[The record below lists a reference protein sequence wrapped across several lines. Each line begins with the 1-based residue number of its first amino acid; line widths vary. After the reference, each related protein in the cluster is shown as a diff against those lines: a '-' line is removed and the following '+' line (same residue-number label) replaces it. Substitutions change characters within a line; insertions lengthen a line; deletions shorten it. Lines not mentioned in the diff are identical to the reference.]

1 MSVNPNGEAE
11 KVNINLKPAL
21 RMRTNKM
28 EYDFATLGIKSRTS
42 KGNTLSSRII
52 TSVSK
57 KTEGISTLSA
67 RKIWF
72 DSSIKRL
79 NADGNGMY
87 LGEFSKDDK
96 ILSFYSSGAYRITN
110 YDLSLHFDDDLI
122 LIEKYKKDK
131 PLSVFYAEKG
141 TNYLYIKRFVPEVS
155 NKKIDIFEE
164 QEGANFINV
173 SYDWLPVVKIGEK
186 EFEVSTLDDIKKYKA
201 KGKRVEKDAN
211 VSIEFLEPL
220 EYICPE
226 DEEKTTELE
235 EVEIDLADKDTVQG
249 SLF

>member
-1 MSVNPNGEAE
+1 
-11 KVNINLKPAL
+11 
-21 RMRTNKM
+21 M
-28 EYDFATLGIKSRTS
+28 EYDFATLAIKSRNS

-52 TSVSK
+52 TSVTK

-79 NADGNGMY
+79 NADGNGTY

-96 ILSFYSSGAYRITN
+96 ILTFYSNGTYRITG

-122 LIEKYKKDK
+122 FIEKLVKNK
-131 PLSVFYAEKG
+131 PLSIFYAEKQ
-141 TNYLYIKRFVPEVS
+141 TNYLYLKRFIPEVS

-164 QEGANFINV
+164 QEGAKFLAL
-173 SYDWLPVVKIGEK
+173 SYDYLPVVRIGEN
-186 EFEVSTLDDIKKYKA
+186 ELEVEKLDDIKKYKA
-201 KGKRVEKDAN
+201 KGKRIEKDAN
-211 VSIEFLEPL
+211 ISIEFLEPL
-220 EYICPE
+220 EYIPE
-226 DEEKTTELE
+226 QEEEEIEEAIEDVNIELN
-235 EVEIDLADKDTVQG
+235 DKDTVQG